1 MIEQEQ
7 TFSPDW
13 VSPPGDT
20 IVDLMEE
27 RDWSQIDLA
36 RRLGFSAKHLNQLI
50 KGKASL
56 TDDTALR
63 LERVLG
69 STANFWLNR
78 EAKYR
83 EHSARLKVQERYQNW
98 VYWLDKLPLADLKK
112 AGIIP
117 NQRITNTI
125 KPELVERLLSFFG
138 IASPDDW
145 DTYYGGMVASFRRT
159 RESQSE
165 IGAITSW
172 LRMGEKEAEE
182 QETSKYNKIRFERAL
197 KQIRGLTVLPP
208 EKFEPQ
214 LRKFCAAA
222 GVKLVFVTAISRA
235 HVSGVARWLNA
246 HSPLIQ
252 LSFYGKSNDK
262 FWFTFFHEAA
272 HILLHAGQKAD
283 IFLDDP
289 GKTNQSS
296 QQEEEAN
303 QWARN
308 MLIPL
313 AYNHELHNLSSW
325 NKEEIREFATQ
336 LNIHP
341 GIVVGRLQHEGL
353 IKYATTLNKL
363 KVRFELVKKK
373 AVD

>member
-1 MIEQEQ
+1 MTEQEQ

-20 IVDLMEE
+20 ISDLMEE
-27 RDWSQIDLA
+27 RDWNQVELA

-69 STANFWLNR
+69 ATANFWLNR
-78 EAKYR
+78 EAGYR
-83 EHSARLKVQERYQNW
+83 ERLARLSVKERCRGW
-98 VYWLDKLPLADLKK
+98 VGWLDKLPLADLKK
-112 AGIIP
+112 AGVIP
-117 NQRITNTI
+117 DRRITNAV
-125 KPELVERLLSFFG
+125 KPDLVERLLGFFG
-138 IASPDDW
+138 IASPDEW
-145 DTYYGGMVASFRRT
+145 ERHYGGMAASFRRT
-159 RESQSE
+159 REKQSD

-172 LRMGEKEAEE
+172 LRMGEIEAEA
-182 QETSKYNKIRFERAL
+182 QETPKYSKIKFERAL
-197 KQIRGLTVLPP
+197 KQIRELTVLSP
-208 EKFEPQ
+208 EEFAPQ
-214 LRKFCAAA
+214 LRELCADA
-222 GVKLVFVTAISRA
+222 GVKLVFVPAIPRA

-252 LSFYGKSNDK
+252 LSLYGKSNDK

-272 HILLHAGQKAD
+272 HILLHAGQKTD

-289 GKTNQSS
+289 GTANQSS
-296 QQEEEAN
+296 QQEKEAD
-303 QWARN
+303 QWARDA
-308 MLIPL
+308 LISP
-313 AYNHELHNLSSW
+313 AYSYESLSLQGEGS
-325 NKEEIREFATQ
+325 IHEFAAQ

-353 IKYATTLNKL
+353 VGYATRLNKL
-363 KVRFELVKKK
+363 KDRFEF
-373 AVD
+373 VDEVMD